1 MGSFHDTLPES
12 QSREEGFVI
21 KRAQIAAI
29 AEKDGM
35 TEQALL
41 DLITDDL
48 SPYKV
53 RDTLYTSFYAEN
65 FTPKFVRRS
74 AFPK

>member
-1 MGSFHDTLPES
+1 MNGTFAETFDGLITFVQAPVVPLNSTWDRSTTHPES

-21 KRAQIAAI
+21 KRANAAI

-41 DLITDDL
+41 DLIPT
-48 SPYKV
+48 
-53 RDTLYTSFYAEN
+53 T
-65 FTPKFVRRS
+65 
-74 AFPK
+74 